1 MELDFAGKGL
11 TVVLLTICP
20 QFSEA
25 IAAAIASHLIFGM
38 PWALSFAQGFTLGAV
53 SPAVV
58 VPSLMILHKAD
69 YGVKK
74 GIPTT
79 LIAAASFD
87 DIIAITIFSV
97 FLSVGITAAKG
108 EKLDAIEAA
117 SEDPLLGGARML
129 AGGGG
134 EEEARPVWMEIGF
147 NLIQFIVGLILA
159 FGVGYLMKFCNNCD
173 TKTMRWPKF
182 FFCLGWAIA
191 IPVVCDLVGWPET
204 KFVAVIFF
212 GYCCYKYWGEN
223 KPEHEMAVFWMFCQ
237 PFLFG
242 TVGAAVLFSKIDPSM
257 IGKGFGTIL
266 IGVTA
271 RWLGTFMAACEKK
284 YTYRERAFMAFAW
297 IPKAT
302 VQAALGGIC
311 LSKAQT
317 YELGPQYIEWGQAML
332 STAVFSICI
341 TAPLGAIFINTLGTK
356 WLEYDGD
363 IDMNDDEEENATK
376 MSGKNDQAGINVEP
390 LDDNPETDRQL
401 KAKAGATVVPITDR
415 ATIEPAEKDGPANPP
430 WQEK

>member
-1 MELDFAGKGL
+1 MG
-11 TVVLLTICP
+11 
-20 QFSEA
+20 
-25 IAAAIASHLIFGM
+25 
-38 PWALSFAQGFTLGAV
+38 
-53 SPAVV
+53 
-58 VPSLMILHKAD
+58 
-69 YGVKK
+69 
-74 GIPTT
+74 
-79 LIAAASFD
+79 
-87 DIIAITIFSV
+87 
-97 FLSVGITAAKG
+97 
-108 EKLDAIEAA
+108 
-117 SEDPLLGGARML
+117 
-129 AGGGG
+129 
-134 EEEARPVWMEIGF
+134 
-147 NLIQFIVGLILA
+147 
-159 FGVGYLMKFCNNCD
+159 
-173 TKTMRWPKF
+173 
-182 FFCLGWAIA
+182 
-191 IPVVCDLVGWPET
+191 
-204 KFVAVIFF
+204 
-212 GYCCYKYWGEN
+212 GEN

-376 MSGKNDQAGINVEP
+376 MSGKND
-390 LDDNPETDRQL
+390 
-401 KAKAGATVVPITDR
+401 
-415 ATIEPAEKDGPANPP
+415 
-430 WQEK
+430 